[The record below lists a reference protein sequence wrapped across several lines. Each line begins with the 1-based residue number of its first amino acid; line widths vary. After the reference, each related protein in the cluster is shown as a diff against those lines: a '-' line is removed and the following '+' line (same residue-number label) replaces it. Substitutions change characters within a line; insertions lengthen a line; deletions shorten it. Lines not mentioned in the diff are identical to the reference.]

1 MSDNTK
7 TKGFSSLSLF
17 LIWAGAAIS
26 VAEILSGSALA
37 SLGFSSGL
45 KAIVIGH
52 AIGGILLYLAAVM
65 SASLRSPSME
75 ATRYSFGL
83 YGSYVFSFFNIL
95 QLIGW
100 TSIMMLQGSRIF
112 DQIAISLYGYSNPLL
127 WMVGIALCISLWL
140 MFIARQHAG
149 LNGLVVVLLLLL
161 SLVMGYRLIRDLV
174 FNVVEGAWPT
184 ITFWQGVEL
193 NIAMCLSW
201 LPLIGDYTQQ
211 ARQKGRGPLWSAI
224 GYSVVGSCMFALGLG
239 LSLVSGSS
247 DIALMLTLSG
257 FGLAALFIVFF
268 STVTTTYLDVYSASD
283 SFMNIW
289 PSNQGKLLSLLCTF
303 ISLLIALLLPMENI
317 EPFLYLI
324 GAIFSPLYALLFVDY
339 FILHRP
345 SAQTKR
351 WDWTNMVLWAA
362 GVVLY
367 FLMQSFTFDVS
378 NSLLIFLI
386 VGGIGVLIKRR
397 IQKHAQD

>member
-7 TKGFSSLSLF
+7 PKGFSSLSLF
-17 LIWAGAAIS
+17 LLWAGAAIS

-37 SLGFSSGL
+37 SLGFLSGL

-52 AIGGILLYLAAVM
+52 IIGGILLYLAAVM
-65 SASLRSPSME
+65 STYMRASAME
-75 ATRYSFGL
+75 STRYSFGL

-100 TSIMMLQGSRIF
+100 TSIMMLQGSRIL
-112 DQIAISLYGYSNPLL
+112 DQITVSLYGYSNPNL
-127 WMVGIALCISLWL
+127 WMIGIALCISIWL
-140 MFIARQHAG
+140 MFISRQHAG

-161 SLVMGYRLIRDLV
+161 SLAMGSHLIGNLPTYAV
-174 FNVVEGAWPT
+174 KGEWQT

-201 LPLIGDYTQQ
+201 LPLIGDYTQHAKQ
-211 ARQKGRGPLWSAI
+211 TGSGPLWSTI

-239 LSLVSGSS
+239 LSLNTGSS
-247 DIALMLTLSG
+247 DIALMLVASG
-257 FGLAALFIVFF
+257 FGLAALFIVLF
-268 STVTTTYLDVYSASD
+268 STVTTTYLDVYSAND
-283 SFMNIW
+283 SFQNIY
-289 PSNQGKLLSLLCTF
+289 PVRQKKRLSLLLCI
-303 ISLLIALLLPMENI
+303 ISLLIALILPMENI

-324 GAIFSPLYALLFVDY
+324 GAIFSPLYAILFVDY

-345 SAQTKR
+345 SVQTNR
-351 WDWTNMVLWAA
+351 WDWTNLALWAA
-362 GVVLY
+362 GMVLY
-367 FLMQSFTFDVS
+367 FLMQTFTIDIS

-386 VGGIGVLIKRR
+386 VGGFSVLIRR
-397 IQKHAQD
+397 IQKHA

>member
-7 TKGFSSLSLF
+7 PKGFSSLSLF

-52 AIGGILLYLAAVM
+52 VIGGILLYLAAVM
-65 SASLRSPSME
+65 SASLRVPAME
-75 ATRYSFGL
+75 STRYSFGL
-83 YGSYVFSFFNIL
+83 HGSYVFSFFNIL

-100 TSIMMLQGSRIF
+100 TSIMMLQGARIF
-112 DQIAISLYGYSNPLL
+112 DQITVSLYGYSNPIL
-127 WMVGIALCISLWL
+127 WMIGIALCISLWL

-149 LNGLVVVLLLLL
+149 LNALVVVLLLLL
-161 SLVMGYRLIRDLV
+161 SLVMGYHLIGNLPTHTV
-174 FNVVEGAWPT
+174 KGGWPA

-211 ARQKGRGPLWSAI
+211 ARQKGSGPLWSAI

-247 DIALMLTLSG
+247 DIALMLTISG

-268 STVTTTYLDVYSASD
+268 STVTTTYLDAYSASD

-289 PSNQGKLLSLLCTF
+289 PLRQGKLLSLLCTF

-339 FILHRP
+339 FILHRSP
-345 SAQTKR
+345 AQTKH
-351 WDWTNMVLWAA
+351 WDWTNMVLWAT
-362 GVVLY
+362 GMGLY
-367 FLMQSFTFDVS
+367 FLMQTFTFDIS

-386 VGGIGVLIKRR
+386 VGGSSALIRR
-397 IQKHAQD
+397 IQKHA